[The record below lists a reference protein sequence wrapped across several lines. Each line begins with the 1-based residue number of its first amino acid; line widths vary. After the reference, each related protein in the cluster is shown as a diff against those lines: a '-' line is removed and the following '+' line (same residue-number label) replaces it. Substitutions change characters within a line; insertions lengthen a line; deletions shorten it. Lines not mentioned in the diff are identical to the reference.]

1 METKDLRNVA
11 LISHG
16 GAGKTSLADA
26 FLFDA
31 KVNTRLGSVD
41 EGTSLFDFEPEELK
55 RKKTLSSS
63 LHHLIWEKSSI
74 NIIDTPGDANFSADV
89 QNCLQVVDAAIVAV
103 DAVSGVQVQTEKVWK
118 YADSFTLPRVIFINK
133 VDMERSNFLQTL
145 KGIEESLGKKPLVIQ
160 LPLGEESS
168 FQGVID
174 LISMKAIKFSD
185 DSTGEFTEG
194 DIPDDKRAQAEE
206 FNNKMIEDIAESSDA
221 LLEKYLEGTAL
232 SPDEIF
238 NGLKQGVVSGSLV
251 PVLCG
256 AASKN
261 MGIQPLL
268 NFIVNCFPSPLDRQ
282 PFKGINPSTEKEDE
296 RSAAK
301 DDPLSALVFKTI
313 ADPYAGRLTIF
324 RVVSGVLN
332 SDSTV
337 YNTTTSAKER
347 IGQILKIEGKNQKA
361 INPAITGDLVA
372 VAKLK
377 TTTTGNTF
385 CDEKHPITFTQI
397 QLPEPVMQLALEPK
411 SKGDEDKLISS
422 LARLME
428 EDSTLKTIRD
438 KQTKEFI
445 LAGMGQTHL
454 DVAIEKMQRKFGVNV
469 DVKTPKVAYKET
481 VRSTAKGQGKLKK
494 QSGGRGQFAD
504 TWLEIAPMPKGKG
517 FEFVS
522 KIVGGAIPRQYIP
535 SVEKGIKEAM
545 LEGVLAKYPVSDVKV
560 TLYDGSFHDVDSS
573 DIAFKIAA
581 SMGFRKIMQEA
592 KPILLEPI
600 MHVEVTVPDEC
611 MGDVIGD
618 LNGRRGR
625 IAGMEPKIN
634 YQVVKAQVPMAEL
647 LKYASELTAITGGR
661 GTFSMEFTHYE
672 EIPNQLSEKIITQ
685 RKAQLGIEE

>member
-103 DAVSGVQVQTEKVWK
+103 DAVSGVQVQTEKAWK
-118 YADSFTLPRVIFINK
+118 YADNTSLPRVIFINK

-206 FNNKMIEDIAESSDA
+206 FKNKMIEDIAESSDA

-301 DDPLSALVFKTI
+301 DNPLSALVFKTI

-361 INPAITGDLVA
+361 TNPAITGDLVA

-504 TWLEIAPMPKGKG
+504 TWLEIEPMPKGKG

-560 TLYDGSFHDVDSS
+560 TLYDGSFHDVDYS

-592 KPILLEPI
+592 KPILLEPL
-600 MHVEVTVPDEC
+600 MNVEVTVPDEC

-661 GTFSMEFTHYE
+661 GTFSMEYAHYD
-672 EIPNQLSEKIITQ
+672 EIPNQLSEKIIAQ
-685 RKAQLGIEE
+685 RKIELGIEE

>member
-74 NIIDTPGDANFSADV
+74 NIIDTPGDANFAADV

-103 DAVSGVQVQTEKVWK
+103 DAVSGVQVQTEKVWQ

-206 FNNKMIEDIAESSDA
+206 FNNKMIEDIAESSDT

-469 DVKTPKVAYKET
+469 EVKTPKVAYKET

-504 TWLEIAPMPKGKG
+504 TWLEIEPMPKGKG

-545 LEGVLAKYPVSDVKV
+545 LEGVLAKFPVSDVKV

-592 KPILLEPI
+592 KPILLEPV

-661 GTFSMEFTHYE
+661 GTFSMEYAHYE
-672 EIPNQLSEKIITQ
+672 EIPNQLSEKIIAQ
-685 RKAQLGIEE
+685 RKIELGIEE

>member
-11 LISHG
+11 FISHG

-41 EGTSLFDFEPEELK
+41 EGTSLLDFEPEELK

-63 LHHLIWEKSSI
+63 LHHFTWEKSHI
-74 NIIDTPGDANFSADV
+74 NIIDTPGDANFSTDV

-118 YADSFTLPRVIFINK
+118 YADNFNLPRVIFINK
-133 VDMERSNFLQTL
+133 VDMERSNFAQTI
-145 KGIEESLGKKPLVIQ
+145 KGIEEILGKKPLVIQ
-160 LPLGEESS
+160 IPHGEESS

-174 LISMKAIKFSD
+174 LISMKAVKFSD
-185 DSTGEFTEG
+185 DSTGEFTEE
-194 DIPDDKRAQAEE
+194 DIPDAMRAQAEE
-206 FNNKMIEDIAESSDA
+206 FNNKMIEDIAESSDV

-232 SPDEIF
+232 SPDEIS
-238 NGLKQGVVSGSLV
+238 NGLKQGVISGSLV

-282 PFKGINPSTEKEDE
+282 SFKGINPSTEKEEE

-301 DDPLSALVFKTI
+301 DDPLSALVFKTV

-361 INPAITGDLVA
+361 TNPAIAGDLVA

-385 CDEKHPITFTQI
+385 CDEKHPITFTQL

-469 DVKTPKVAYKET
+469 EVKTPKVAYKET
-481 VRSTAKGQGKLKK
+481 VRSSAKGQGKLKK

-504 TWLEIAPMPKGKG
+504 TWLEIEPMPKGKG

-545 LEGVLAKYPVSDVKV
+545 LEGVLAKFPVSDIKV

-600 MHVEVTVPDEC
+600 MNVEVTVPDEC

-634 YQVVKAQVPMAEL
+634 YQVVKAHVPMAEL

-661 GTFSMEFTHYE
+661 GSFSMEFDNYE
-672 EIPNQLSEKIITQ
+672 EIPNQLSEKIIAQ
-685 RKAQLGIEE
+685 RKAELGIEE

>member
-55 RKKTLSSS
+55 RKKTLTSS

-89 QNCLQVVDAAIVAV
+89 QNCLQVVDAAIVVV

-118 YADSFTLPRVIFINK
+118 YADNTSLPRVIFINK

-145 KGIEESLGKKPLVIQ
+145 KGVEENLGKKPLVIQ

-185 DSTGEFTEG
+185 DSTGEFTEE
-194 DIPDDKRAQAEE
+194 DIPDAMRAQAEE

-238 NGLKQGVVSGSLV
+238 NGLKQGVVSGTLV

-301 DDPLSALVFKTI
+301 DDPLSALVFKTV

-337 YNTTTSAKER
+337 YNTTTSTKER

-361 INPAITGDLVA
+361 TNPAITGDLVA

-385 CDEKHPITFTQI
+385 CDEKHPITFTQL

-469 DVKTPKVAYKET
+469 EVKTPKVAYKET
-481 VRSTAKGQGKLKK
+481 VRGTAKGQGKLKK

-545 LEGVLAKYPVSDVKV
+545 LEGVLAKFPVSDIKV

-592 KPILLEPI
+592 KPILLEPL
-600 MHVEVTVPDEC
+600 MNVEVTVPDEC

-661 GTFSMEFTHYE
+661 GTFSMEYAHYE
-672 EIPNQLSEKIITQ
+672 EIPNQLSEKIIAQ
-685 RKAQLGIEE
+685 RKIELGIEE